1 MTFCTLF
8 YLLFLINLLK
18 YNYTIFITVDLMA
31 NKVHSFS
38 TRTIEDEELV
48 KKLKLKAQQEGRSFS
63 WIVMQALKLWEG
75 QANENK

>member
-1 MTFCTLF
+1 MYTFLF
-8 YLLFLINLLK
+8 TFPNKFIKIQLYE
-18 YNYTIFITVDLMA
+18 FITVDLMA

-48 KKLKLKAQQEGRSFS
+48 KKLKLKAQREGRSFS

-75 QANENK
+75 QANESK